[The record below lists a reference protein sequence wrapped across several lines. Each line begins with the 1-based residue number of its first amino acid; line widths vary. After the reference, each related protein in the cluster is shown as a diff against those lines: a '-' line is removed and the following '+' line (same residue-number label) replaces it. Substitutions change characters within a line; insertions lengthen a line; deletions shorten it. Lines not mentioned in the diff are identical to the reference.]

1 MSEWT
6 LEEALKLAVS
16 MEEESMSLYASAQD
30 KVVNPG
36 SRQFLKE
43 LVVEERSHKDKIL
56 QAMQDPDKIEEVGPL
71 DKQVLDLKIVD
82 GLEPASLSPEA
93 DYQDILIYAAKREKA
108 THDFY
113 IAIAK
118 KYREKKIGN
127 VFTQLAREEL
137 RHKYRLEAEYDEY
150 VLKWM

>member
-16 MEEESMSLYASAQD
+16 MEEESISLYASAQD

-43 LVVEERSHKDKIL
+43 LVVEEQTHKDKIL
-56 QAMQDPDKIEEVGPL
+56 QAMWDPDKIEEVGPL
-71 DKQVLDLKIVD
+71 DKEVLDLKIVD

-113 IAIAK
+113 IALAM
-118 KYREKKIGN
+118 KYKDKQIGN
-127 VFTQLAREEL
+127 LFSQLAQEEL
-137 RHKYRLEAEYDEY
+137 KYKYRLETEYDDY

>member
-1 MSEWT
+1 MSDWT
-6 LEEALKLAVS
+6 LERALKLAVS
-16 MEEESMSLYASAQD
+16 MEEESMSLYTSAQD

-43 LVVEERSHKDKIL
+43 LVVEEKGHKEKIL
-56 QAMQDPDKIEEVGPL
+56 RVMEDPDRIGEIGAL
-71 DKQVLDLKIVD
+71 DAEVLDLKIVD
-82 GLEPASLSPEA
+82 GLVPTSLSPEA

-113 IAIAK
+113 IVLAK
-118 KYREKKIGN
+118 KYRDKRIGN
-127 VFTQLAREEL
+127 MFSQLAQEEL
-137 RHKYRLEAEYDEY
+137 KHKYRLEAEYDDY